1 MRFGVVLPIQD
12 VQEPLDVLLDQ
23 LRAEVRAA
31 DEAGFDAF
39 FLPEFH
45 QTRAGGVISPL
56 LAGAALAEGTRRI
69 RVGQAVVPGPL
80 YHPVRLAEDVAM
92 LSWLTR
98 GRALLGVGVGHLPA
112 DFELYDVERGT
123 RFDRSGICST
133 SSTRRGAGSH
143 STSPDGMGA
152 GGGT

>member
-45 QTRAGGVISPL
+45 QTRADGVISPL
-56 LAGAALAEGTRRI
+56 PTGAALAEGTRR
-69 RVGQAVVPGPL
+69 AVRHHRMARALAGARDTC
-80 YHPVRLAEDVAM
+80 PVRQYKA
-92 LSWLTR
+92 
-98 GRALLGVGVGHLPA
+98 
-112 DFELYDVERGT
+112 
-123 RFDRSGICST
+123 
-133 SSTRRGAGSH
+133 
-143 STSPDGMGA
+143 
-152 GGGT
+152 

>member
-1 MRFGVVLPIQD
+1 MSSTGSRAALARDLPLAAVRTLISDDRLIDTGAGMRFGVVLPIQD
-12 VQEPLDVLLDQ
+12 TQEPLDVLLDQ

-56 LAGAALAEGTRRI
+56 LTGAALAEGTRRI

-92 LSWLTR
+92 LSW
-98 GRALLGVGVGHLPA
+98 
-112 DFELYDVERGT
+112 
-123 RFDRSGICST
+123 
-133 SSTRRGAGSH
+133 
-143 STSPDGMGA
+143 
-152 GGGT
+152 

>member
-56 LAGAALAEGTRRI
+56 LAGAALAGGSGSGRRSCRARSTTRCGWPRTW
-69 RVGQAVVPGPL
+69 P
-80 YHPVRLAEDVAM
+80 
-92 LSWLTR
+92 
-98 GRALLGVGVGHLPA
+98 
-112 DFELYDVERGT
+112 
-123 RFDRSGICST
+123 C
-133 SSTRRGAGSH
+133 
-143 STSPDGMGA
+143 
-152 GGGT
+152 

>member
-12 VQEPLDVLLDQ
+12 AQEPLDVLLDQ

-56 LAGAALAEGTRRI
+56 LTAL
-69 RVGQAVVPGPL
+69 PWP
-80 YHPVRLAEDVAM
+80 
-92 LSWLTR
+92 R
-98 GRALLGVGVGHLPA
+98 GRGGSGSARRSCP
-112 DFELYDVERGT
+112 
-123 RFDRSGICST
+123 DRST
-133 SSTRRGAGSH
+133 TRCGWPR
-143 STSPDGMGA
+143 TWPC
-152 GGGT
+152 